1 MAAHLSADLSANVS
15 QRHIRGPVPLTVRTH
30 RLRKSGPDRQ
40 ASGRDSHA
48 LSSLAESMS
57 AGCPAGPCP
66 GRTRAASCAVA
77 AVPGNAA
84 QLPTAP
90 HVPDA
95 KSPSLSKEPPNL

>member
-1 MAAHLSADLSANVS
+1 MAAHSLIGIC
-15 QRHIRGPVPLTVRTH
+15 QTHIRGAAPLTLRTQ
-30 RLRKSGPDRQ
+30 RLTKSGPDRQ
-40 ASGRDSHA
+40 ASERTSHA
-48 LSSLAESMS
+48 LSAFAESAS

-66 GRTRAASCAVA
+66 GRTRADSRAVA

-90 HVPDA
+90 HGPDA